1 MVTLDQRAAN
11 DPSLYRR
18 LVDLSR
24 SNREVGREYGINESV
39 VRRWRT
45 RQLSAP
51 NAQSAPKLE
60 NKGGIDQ
67 WKPGVDL
74 TQNSGELRTEP
85 LPSGTWQPKD
95 ETVLQGFN
103 LDPNEWQI
111 TSRHESRWQ
120 NARGEW
126 LSAHKLGVERIG
138 SKTGD
143 LPVSAMTD
151 ILKGY
156 MFRKVSVNAPHQNK
170 ILVVPIGDLQV
181 GKIDG
186 GGTPELIDRFG
197 KAVAGVRARMQ
208 REGSPEL
215 LIIPVLGD
223 CIEGITAMGG
233 KLATRLDISV
243 TEQVRVYRRLL
254 LHMIAEL
261 SVLAKKTLIVVLPG
275 NHDENYRAVQQ
286 PVTDSWAIEG
296 ASAVEEALTLS
307 GNKYDVTFVYPQEEE
322 LVITVNVGTQE
333 KPYILGFTH
342 GHLVSNP
349 DKVRTWWAG
358 QSLGRQAVASADILL
373 SAHFHHLRV
382 ESMSGGRTW
391 IQIPALDGG
400 SEYYRRETGAND
412 PSGIISF
419 WVTPHLGNGWQG
431 LTVHSE

>member
-11 DPSLYRR
+11 DPTLYRR
-18 LVDLSR
+18 LVDLSVP
-24 SNREVGREYGINESV
+24 NREVGRQFGINESV
-39 VRRWRT
+39 VRRWRS
-45 RQLSAP
+45 RQLVSP
-51 NAQSAPKLE
+51 NAQGAPKLE
-60 NKGGIDQ
+60 HSKGIDQ
-67 WKPGVDL
+67 WRPGVDL
-74 TQNSGELRTEP
+74 SQNIGELRTEP

-95 ETVLQGFN
+95 ETVLKGFN

-120 NARGEW
+120 NARGDW
-126 LSAHKLGVERIG
+126 LSAHKLGVERVG
-138 SKTGD
+138 AKTGD
-143 LPVSAMTD
+143 LPVSAMTE

-156 MFRKVSVNAPHQNK
+156 AARKVSINAPHQNK

-186 GGTPELIDRFG
+186 GGTPALIDRFG
-197 KAVAGVRARMQ
+197 KLVASVRARIQ
-208 REGSPEL
+208 REGSPETL
-215 LIIPVLGD
+215 VIPVLGD

-233 KLATRLDISV
+233 KLVTRLDISV

-261 SVLAKKTLIVVLPG
+261 SVLAKKTLVVVLPG

-296 ASAVEEALTLS
+296 ASAVEEALMLS

-333 KPYILGFTH
+333 KPYVLGFTH
-342 GHLVSNP
+342 GHLAGNP

-358 QSLGRQAVASADILL
+358 QSLGRQAVASADILV

-382 ESMSGGRTW
+382 EAVSGGRTW

-419 WVTPHLGNGWQG
+419 WVTPGIGNGWTG